1 MSTLRAD
8 GGDRHAIAQT
18 SKKSGE
24 TLNGILAYVDSCT
37 RKGTKIDMLVFEN
50 VMGIN
55 MIDRKAAKRAAA
67 AAKSE
72 AEEAAPSS
80 SAAQC
85 AETQL
90 DSPES
95 ESLTAGATDFPS
107 ETQAKLTSV
116 LIDLGLTK
124 GDQCSFLKRLLKQA
138 TGREARKGKTK
149 PGPKGKAKS
158 KVKAK
163 AKAAGKAK
171 AKAAKALDQAELNK
185 TSLDVLREH
194 LKKRCYS
201 LHWHATKLS
210 TDYKFLQSRSR
221 IYMIAVNDALLNDAG
236 PADV

>member
-1 MSTLRAD
+1 M
-8 GGDRHAIAQT
+8 
-18 SKKSGE
+18 
-24 TLNGILAYVDSCT
+24 
-37 RKGTKIDMLVFEN
+37 
-50 VMGIN
+50 
-55 MIDRKAAKRAAA
+55 
-67 AAKSE
+67 
-72 AEEAAPSS
+72 
-80 SAAQC
+80 
-85 AETQL
+85 
-90 DSPES
+90 
-95 ESLTAGATDFPS
+95 
-107 ETQAKLTSV
+107 

-194 LKKRCYS
+194 LKKRGYS